1 MSKGADPKAND
12 NAALLLAIKL
22 QHDNQIEW
30 LAANGAILNTD
41 EQDLSPLD
49 VVTDVR
55 TLKLLERRG
64 LVLDSKATSMTSL
77 ALNNAVYDGNED
89 MVKYLLMKG
98 ANFNCDGEYATK
110 LAVEMLAKE
119 MSETL
124 LPGTVLPPEL
134 QSRANIVEL
143 LQKKDA
149 NPMAHIVIGENSFSG
164 HVEDADKALEWIKR
178 VSASYDVGEGDL
190 AAQEA
195 ACKKWDVRPLSE
207 LRAAAE
213 RGDAAAQFLLGEAYD
228 FGLLDLSVDHAQ
240 AAAWYRKAAAAGIA
254 RAQFNLGSSFLK
266 GEGVV
271 RDAAEAARLYRLAAD
286 QGLPEAIF
294 NLGVCYHAGEGVVQD
309 AAEAARL
316 FRLAADQGLT
326 DAIYNLGVL
335 YRDGTGVPQDHAAA
349 FAHFRRAAEL
359 GQLSAMS
366 ELGILY
372 RDGTGVP
379 QDYSEAFY
387 WAEKAAKQGNE
398 RGLYHMAKYTYAGL
412 GTKKDDKLARQMFA
426 KLLSSKDEH
435 VKTHA
440 QEQLDMMRAEKTM
453 KMREVFKPAV
463 ELPKCSIDGAP
474 SSASCEACKKPAC
487 SSHMSSQAGVLL
499 CSSCHGCSFDLKP
512 MPDNNSGKCDRCKQL
527 VCVNHCTGTGGGGAV
542 CFACEPPVKQVGKTV
557 NVEGF
562 VSAKQLK
569 GKDKEREQQL
579 KEEAKSEKQ
588 SKIASEIEAAKE
600 KAKSLAEKAA
610 EREAVRA
617 AKAAE
622 KYGGKK
628 GKKGGK

>member
-77 ALNNAVYDGNED
+77 ALNNAVYYGNVD
-89 MVKYLLMKG
+89 MVEYLLMKG
-98 ANFNCDGEYATK
+98 ASFNCDGEFAHK
-110 LAVEMLAKE
+110 LAEEMLVKG
-119 MSETL
+119 MPETL
-124 LPGTVLPPEL
+124 LPRTVLPPEL

-143 LQKKDA
+143 LQKKMGKATRANILFVPKKILASYDVTEWDHASLREVQAAAELGKPSAQFVLGGYYYSGVNGVHKDA
-149 NPMAHIVIGENSFSG
+149 AQ
-164 HVEDADKALEWIKR
+164 ALELYKLAAAAKFLPAINELGYM
-178 VSASYDVGEGDL
+178 YDVGEGGL
-190 AAQEA
+190 A
-195 ACKKWDVRPLSE
+195 
-207 LRAAAE
+207 
-213 RGDAAAQFLLGEAYD
+213 
-228 FGLLDLSVDHAQ
+228 LDPV
-240 AAAWYRKAAAAGIA
+240 
-254 RAQFNLGSSFLK
+254 
-266 GEGVV
+266 
-271 RDAAEAARLYRLAAD
+271 EAARHYKLAAD
-286 QGLPEAIF
+286 LGYSKSQY
-294 NLGVCYHAGEGVVQD
+294 NLGLRYRDGVGVPQD
-309 AAEAARL
+309 LSEAARL
-316 FRLAADQGLT
+316 FLLAAIQGH
-326 DAIYNLGVL
+326 D
-335 YRDGTGVPQDHAAA
+335 
-349 FAHFRRAAEL
+349 RAQT
-359 GQLSAMS
+359 QLSNI
-366 ELGILY
+366 EY
-372 RDGTGVP
+372 ENENH
-379 QDYSEAFY
+379 SEAFY

-398 RGLYHMAKYTYAGL
+398 HGLYHMAKYTYAGL